1 MPYRTQASD
10 TLTEAELFQLAL
22 LREAGPQRRLK
33 QARTLSAS
41 TRQMSWQT
49 LRKLQPSLSLLE
61 AAIVFVELIYGKLL
75 ALELAQTLDKRKLQS
90 SENISVYEGPTQML
104 SPDIV
109 AALTPV
115 IETFNR
121 LQIPYLI
128 GGSVASSLLG
138 IPRSTNDADLV
149 ADLHPD
155 QITPLITALQN
166 EYYLSETAIQEALA
180 RKSSFN
186 LIHLAT
192 MLKVD
197 VFILKNEPFDKAAF
211 SRTIRSSLLEGEVTA
226 PLVNIASPED
236 MVLQKLVWYRAGSE
250 ISEKQWLDVLGI
262 LKMQGTA
269 NLDLTYMRVWANQLN
284 VNDLLDRVL
293 AEVAR

>member
-1 MPYRTQASD
+1 
-10 TLTEAELFQLAL
+10 
-22 LREAGPQRRLK
+22 
-33 QARTLSAS
+33 
-41 TRQMSWQT
+41 
-49 LRKLQPSLSLLE
+49 
-61 AAIVFVELIYGKLL
+61 
-75 ALELAQTLDKRKLQS
+75 
-90 SENISVYEGPTQML
+90 ML

-166 EYYLSETAIQEALA
+166 EYYLSETAIHEALA

-197 VFILKNEPFDKAAF
+197 VFILKNEPFGKAAF
-211 SRTIRSSLLEGEVTA
+211 SRTIRSSLLEGEITA

-236 MVLQKLVWYRAGSE
+236 MVLQKLVWYRAGGE